1 MKNKTLHWHK
11 WSEPLPAHLLSYLSF
26 AFLAPLKQTIKAVS
40 RLDHFSYS
48 SLSIW
53 ISIIHPCPSA
63 CDSAVLPT
71 VVVGG
76 SCCSFS
82 LDSRLA
88 RWWLIYNRIW
98 TEATMYCSQVYPFPL
113 RCATRGGGFTSPFQL
128 LPFSLDPAGNPIWSP
143 AWASQAQPRSARSQP
158 THRPTSVKINTGCQ
172 ASHCNS
178 EVFVTQ
184 QNLTDTHGNTNSWTP
199 VNINMTGK
207 KRQPCTQTAQVW

>member
-1 MKNKTLHWHK
+1 M
-11 WSEPLPAHLLSYLSF
+11 
-26 AFLAPLKQTIKAVS
+26 S

-76 SCCSFS
+76 SFVLSHWILDWPTDDSFT
-82 LDSRLA
+82 
-88 RWWLIYNRIW
+88 
-98 TEATMYCSQVYPFPL
+98 TEFGRKRQCTAPKSIPCPL
-113 RCATRGGGFTSPFQL
+113 WCTTRGGGFTSPFQL

-143 AWASQAQPRSARSQP
+143 AWASQAQPRSAKSQP
-158 THRPTSVKINTGCQ
+158 THRPTSMKINTGCQ
-172 ASHCNS
+172 ASHCGS

-184 QNLTDTHGNTNSWTP
+184 QNLTDTHGNT
-199 VNINMTGK
+199 
-207 KRQPCTQTAQVW
+207 